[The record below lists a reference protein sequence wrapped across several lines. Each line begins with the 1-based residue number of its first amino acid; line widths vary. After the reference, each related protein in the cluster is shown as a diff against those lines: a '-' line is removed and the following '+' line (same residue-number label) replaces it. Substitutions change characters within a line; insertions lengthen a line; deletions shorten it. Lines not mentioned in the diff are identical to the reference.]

1 MNGASHSTSRG
12 RDASHSPCL
21 GADRGWLLDR
31 SQPAR
36 QACKKE
42 AMEQPPAGPVTRARV
57 CDLIN
62 TDPDQR
68 PLSPPQRVAGHC
80 FQHSD
85 FFR

>member
-1 MNGASHSTSRG
+1 
-12 RDASHSPCL
+12 
-21 GADRGWLLDR
+21 
-31 SQPAR
+31 
-36 QACKKE
+36 
-42 AMEQPPAGPVTRARV
+42 MEQKRKLSRIDSVLGIIGYSSIHAKTWAFADSKALLGSLGPVTRARV